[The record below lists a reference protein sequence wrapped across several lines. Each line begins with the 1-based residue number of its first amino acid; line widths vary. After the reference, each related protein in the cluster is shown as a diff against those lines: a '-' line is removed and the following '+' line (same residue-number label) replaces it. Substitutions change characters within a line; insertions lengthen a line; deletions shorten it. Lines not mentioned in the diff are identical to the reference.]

1 MTMRRRT
8 FLQAAGILGAASLT
22 GVTNLAGSPL
32 PAGLDAPSR
41 SRPRSSSRIVVVG
54 AGVFGG
60 WTALQ
65 LRRLG
70 HEVILLDA
78 FGPGNARSTSGG
90 DSRGIRLAYG
100 DRALYSRWAR
110 AALEGWREIEALS
123 GVPLLEITGRLQLAP
138 EVTPSLRAS
147 AEVLDGLGIE
157 HAFMTPDEVTRV
169 WPQIGMDGVGV
180 AHFEPGAAVIRS
192 AQACR
197 VVAQQATL
205 EGVEVRVGRVH
216 PPRPEGGRVAAVDV
230 SFGDG
235 RGTPMPE
242 PAERLGADAFV
253 FACGPWLPALFP
265 DLLGSRITVPRRDVF
280 FFGPPPGDAR
290 FTTDRLP
297 CFSEGSQSVYGL
309 PDMDGLG
316 LKVAPFGGIDPFR
329 PDSDDRVP
337 AAHWLQRA
345 RAYLALRFPAMA
357 QQPLIHSRIC
367 QLENTANEHFIVDRH
382 PEMENVWIAG
392 GGSGHAFKHGPVLGA
407 YVAGR
412 VAGGDPDPEAT
423 ALFRI

>member
-1 MTMRRRT
+1 MKRRT
-8 FLQAAGILGAASLT
+8 FLQTASALGAASLAGAT
-22 GVTNLAGSPL
+22 GLAGGSL
-32 PAGLDAPSR
+32 PAVLGAARPQSR
-41 SRPRSSSRIVVVG
+41 ARSSSRIVVVG
-54 AGVFGG
+54 AGAFGG
-60 WTALQ
+60 WTALH
-65 LRRLG
+65 LRRMG

-78 FGPGNARSTSGG
+78 FGPGNARATSGG
-90 DSRGIRLAYG
+90 DSRGIRVAYG
-100 DRALYSRWAR
+100 DRALYSRWAL
-110 AALEGWREIEALS
+110 AAFEGWREAEALS
-123 GVPLLEITGRLQLAP
+123 NVPLLETTGRLQLAP
-138 EVTPSLRAS
+138 DVTPGLRAT
-147 AEVLDGLGIE
+147 AEVLDALGVE
-157 HAFMTPDEVTRV
+157 HAFMTPDEVART
-169 WPQIGMDGVGV
+169 WPQIGIDGVGV
-180 AHFEPGAAVIRS
+180 AHFEPGAAAIRS

-205 EGVEVRVGRVH
+205 EGVDVRVGH
-216 PPRPEGGRVAAVDV
+216 ASPPQPELGRATAVDV
-230 SFGDG
+230 GLTEG
-235 RGTPMPE
+235 RGGVRSDPV
-242 PAERLGADAFV
+242 ERLGADAFV

-290 FTTDRLP
+290 FTLARLP
-297 CFSEGSQSVYGL
+297 GFSEGSQAVYGL

-412 VAGGDPDPEAT
+412 VVGDDPDPEAT
-423 ALFRI
+423 SLFRL